1 MAAPRK
7 RTTIPGSEKKPLPNA
22 RVTGAVDP
30 NERIEVTVI
39 LRPRTGA
46 GARASKAA
54 ASDEMMRAAKLPAR
68 RSYLTREAFA
78 AARGA
83 APDDVEKVERFAREH
98 NLTVVEASLP
108 KRSIRLA
115 GTIQDLTAAFR
126 PILKKAKIGA
136 RTIRTR
142 TGGLSVPQDLAPI
155 IVAVLGFDNRP
166 AATPHLRFLG
176 ATPTAGG
183 PKVRGNGKRAK
194 YTAAKRAVAHNAPDG
209 SFTPVEVAKLYKF
222 PAGLNGNGQCI
233 AIVELNDF
241 DTSAANVPHPISTGF
256 KLSDLKAYFTSLGS
270 PTPEVT
276 AVGGRK

>member
-7 RTTIPGSEKKPLPNA
+7 RTTIPGSEKKPLAHA

-39 LRPRTGA
+39 LRLRSGA
-46 GARASKAA
+46 GARTSKSVRKAL
-54 ASDEMMRAAKLPAR
+54 ELPAR
-68 RSYLTREAFA
+68 RSYLTRETFA

-126 PILKKAKIGA
+126 PNLKKAKIGA

-142 TGGLSVPQDLAPI
+142 TGGLSVPRELAPI

-176 ATPTAGG
+176 AAPTAGR
-183 PKVRGNGKRAK
+183 PKARANRK
-194 YTAAKRAVAHNAPDG
+194 TARYKATKRAVAHNAPDG
-209 SFTPVEVAKLYKF
+209 SFTPVEIAKLYNF
-222 PAGLNGNGQCI
+222 PAGLNGNGQGI

-241 DTSAANVPHPISTGF
+241 DTNGGGVPHPISTGF
-256 KLSDLKAYFTSLGS
+256 TLRDLKAFSRRWGC
-270 PTPEVT
+270 
-276 AVGGRK
+276 RRRR